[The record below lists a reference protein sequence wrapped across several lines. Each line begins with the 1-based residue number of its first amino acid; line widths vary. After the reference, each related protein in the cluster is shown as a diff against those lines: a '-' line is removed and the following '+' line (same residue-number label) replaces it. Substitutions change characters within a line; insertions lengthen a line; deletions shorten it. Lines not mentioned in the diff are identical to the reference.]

1 MNFINLYYA
10 KEFFISIFKL
20 ILFVV
25 KFSTDIYPKFYYIFM
40 TISNDSISY
49 VFFKIIEL

>member
-1 MNFINLYYA
+1 MLKN
-10 KEFFISIFKL
+10 FFILIFKL
-20 ILFVV
+20 ILFGV
-25 KFSTDIYPKFYYIFM
+25 KFSTDITYPKFYYIFM